1 MERKGEDRFS
11 RVKLMRSHQ
20 RPVRNVSLRCIVVLG
35 IASLTLLD
43 TACGRRKDG
52 IIVETSDTLDRAG
65 VVVRDWRRS
74 GMGILDVQIYSQAEI
89 PANSW
94 TMSAFDKA
102 GTLLKSGSIAGPR
115 TRVGDTIWIKLST
128 PYRDL
133 FDKADR
139 VVIGADVNLAGPK
152 P

>member
-1 MERKGEDRFS
+1 M
-11 RVKLMRSHQ
+11 
-20 RPVRNVSLRCIVVLG
+20 
-35 IASLTLLD
+35 ALLD
-43 TACGRRKDG
+43 VACGRRKDG
-52 IIVETSDTLDRAG
+52 IIVETSDTLDKAG

-74 GMGILDVQIYSQAEI
+74 GMGILDVQIYSQADI

-94 TMSAFDKA
+94 TLSAFDKA
-102 GTLLKSGSIAGPR
+102 GTLLTSGRISGPR
-115 TRVGDTIWIKLST
+115 ARVGDTFWMKLST

-139 VVIGADVNLAGPK
+139 VVIGADVNLAGSK